1 MHTDIVLTDINYTDD
16 TYSSSVRFSIMLNDT
31 ALALLDTNVPG
42 HVDDGE
48 TFQATMR
55 SRIHEIT
62 ELLDDWIRQG
72 RRIVRANG

>member
-1 MHTDIVLTDINYTDD
+1 MHTDIVLTDINYTDE

-48 TFQATMR
+48 VFQATMR
-55 SRIHEIT
+55 NRIHEIT

-72 RRIVRANG
+72 RRVVRADG